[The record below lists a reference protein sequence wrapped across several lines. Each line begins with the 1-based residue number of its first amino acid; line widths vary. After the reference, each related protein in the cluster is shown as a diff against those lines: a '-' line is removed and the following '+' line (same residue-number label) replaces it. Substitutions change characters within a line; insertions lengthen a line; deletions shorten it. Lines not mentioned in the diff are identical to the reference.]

1 MMICLSGTQCI
12 RIGAVVKAFLRA
24 SKAERQSE
32 EKSQETDLRVRRV
45 RGVTMAEYCK
55 GTTLTTLRPPLSS
68 GLLRRIYVFHYY
80 HLIHVLTF
88 IHFLLRPSPTF
99 GDVAVHIPF
108 LIPSLHIVPFPFSM
122 IPHPSETC
130 PTVS

>member
-1 MMICLSGTQCI
+1 MSSWPP
-12 RIGAVVKAFLRA
+12 VAFLHVSINLAA
-24 SKAERQSE
+24 SLSIMWT
-32 EKSQETDLRVRRV
+32 SFRV
-45 RGVTMAEYCK
+45 CK

-88 IHFLLRPSPTF
+88 TYFLLRPSPTF

-108 LIPSLHIVPFPFSM
+108 LIPSFHIVPFPFSM